1 MAVSACSDESQQAPS
16 TAATRVPDAVIELQD
31 VQVAFS
37 GSGSRGRGSSVLHY
51 RRRDYPIRV
60 LGLDV
65 SGIGTSTIEAHG
77 EVYNLSDV
85 LRLAGTYDRAHYGY
99 AVGSAGE

>member
-1 MAVSACSDESQQAPS
+1 
-16 TAATRVPDAVIELQD
+16 VPDAVIELQD
-31 VQVAFS
+31 VQVAFI
-37 GSGSRGRGSSVLHY
+37 GSGSSGSSGRGRGRGSGVLHY

-60 LGLDV
+60 LGLGV